1 MYAVTV
7 TRRSLLKAGMVLG
20 LAALFGIRMTSKAA
34 AAVTELKSFMQ
45 KRLDGVYKADS
56 AFTVRASQDNAQVQ
70 ALYADFLHEPGSHK
84 AHELL
89 HMHFIDRSA
98 GVKRL
103 LAEGKTANRG
113 ADEFRDPTYPYEWV
127 S

>member
-1 MYAVTV
+1 VNAVTF
-7 TRRSLLKAGMVLG
+7 TRRSLLKAGMALG
-20 LAALFGIRMTSKAA
+20 IAALFSLRLTSKAA

-45 KRLDGVYKADS
+45 KRLDGVYNADC
-56 AFTVRASQDNAQVQ
+56 AFAVRASQDNTQVQ

-89 HMHFIDRSA
+89 HMHFIDRSS

-103 LAEGKTANRG
+103 QAEGKTANRG